1 MLNSYYTGITYLIVF
16 VLIIMMLIV
25 SKSTLLARL
34 QKHFFLRAYFLF
46 VLTACCEWI
55 SVFLDS
61 KSSGIVLLHHLAQ
74 ASEYSLLPYFYLCFL
89 KAVDL
94 ERKNKWLPILAACN
108 VLFAFA
114 SVFSGLAFTIAEHTI
129 WLYTVPWLFFGVY
142 AMGKCFKIGKHFQTN
157 NRKAMIALLLLL
169 FTGFIMRQMNHALH
183 LELLC
188 ITLASIFLYIY
199 YITILQ
205 KSDPLT
211 GLLNRSS
218 YVNKLSDIREKAA
231 VLYFDVDE
239 FKEINDKCGHLYGD
253 TILHAIG
260 QIMKEVYA
268 DYGSCYRIG
277 GDEFCVILE
286 EKLANV
292 HALNATFTQLLEQNR
307 KTGQKLPT
315 VSLGYS
321 LFDPEKDAIE
331 DVIYSADKE
340 MYRTKTKLQKALQ
353 ETNVKLLATVQA
365 FQLAAEEASTLV
377 FIYDL
382 KEQSILVDERTAKA
396 FGVAEKQHGIPYE
409 TAKMGIIS
417 QDTVAEYIRIHEE
430 MLNGAARA
438 TGIVKLIQTD
448 GSQSTQRLSFRA
460 VFDENGVPT
469 GNAVGMYS
477 LV

>member
-1 MLNSYYTGITYLIVF
+1 MLNSYYTGIMYLIVF
-16 VLIIMMLIV
+16 ALIIMMLIV
-25 SKSTLLARL
+25 SKSALLTKL
-34 QKHFFLRAYFLF
+34 QKRSFLQAYFLLM
-46 VLTACCEWI
+46 LTACCEWV
-55 SVFLDS
+55 SVFCTG
-61 KSSGIVLLHHLAQ
+61 KPSGTMLLYNLVR

-89 KAVDL
+89 KAIDF
-94 ERKNKWLPILAACN
+94 ERKNKWLSVLAACN

-114 SVFSGLAFTIAEHTI
+114 SIFTGWAFDIDEHNI
-129 WLYTVPWLFFGVY
+129 WFYPALWLFFGVY
-142 AMGKCFKIGKHFQTN
+142 TMAKCFKIGNRFQTDN
-157 NRKAMIALLLLL
+157 KKTMIALFLLLL
-169 FTGFIMRQMNHALH
+169 TGFMVRQINREVH

-188 ITLASIFLYIY
+188 VTLVSVFLYIY
-199 YITILQ
+199 YIAILQ
-205 KSDPLT
+205 KSDSLT

-218 YVNKLSDIREKAA
+218 YVNKLSDIRGKAA

-253 TILHAIG
+253 TILHTIG
-260 QIMKEVYA
+260 QLMKEVYA
-268 DYGSCYRIG
+268 EYGSCYRIG

-286 EKLANV
+286 DALTNIQ
-292 HALNATFTQLLEQNR
+292 ALNTKFTQLLEQTR
-307 KTGQKLPT
+307 KAGQKLPT
-315 VSLGYS
+315 VSLGYC

-331 DVIYSADKE
+331 DVIYAADKE
-340 MYRTKTKLQKALQ
+340 MYRTKTKLRKALQ
-353 ETNVKLLATVQA
+353 ETNLKLLATVQA
-365 FQLAAEEASTLV
+365 FQLAAEESSTLV

-382 KEQSILVDERTAKA
+382 KEQSILVDERTAKT
-396 FGVAEKQHGIPYE
+396 FGVAEKQQGIPYE
-409 TAKMGIIS
+409 TAKMGIVS

-430 MLNGAARA
+430 MLNGAARS